1 MTDDR
6 ASQFDPFAEPDE
18 SCSATEL
25 ADQLTAEERAAAAR
39 ASSIDA
45 ARRKGGVAGAA
56 LAGAMFAMRDIYEKP
71 KEEIPI
77 EVEASGEPHDLERDG
92 VDLEVHG
99 VDVTAPPLER
109 KPPLPT
115 AKSRRPR

>member
-1 MTDDR
+1 MSDDR
-6 ASQFDPFAEPDE
+6 APQFDPFAEPEPDE
-18 SCSATEL
+18 PSG
-25 ADQLTAEERAAAAR
+25 ADDAAAAR
-39 ASSIDA
+39 ATADRASIEA

-71 KEEIPI
+71 KEEIPV

-99 VDVTAPPLER
+99 VDVAAPPLDR